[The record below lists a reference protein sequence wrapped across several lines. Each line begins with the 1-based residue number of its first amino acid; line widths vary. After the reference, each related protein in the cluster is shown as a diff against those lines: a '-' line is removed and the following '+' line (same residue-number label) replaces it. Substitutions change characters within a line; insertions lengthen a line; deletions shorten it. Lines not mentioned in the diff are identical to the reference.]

1 MFNDLLKDSK
11 LPNVYFIFS
20 HGDLFIK
27 LPVVEMEEITEDD
40 FLTNDIRIIG
50 ATFHLGTDKANHI
63 EIYLD
68 SDICKIKK
76 PARVIQADHYSFC
89 YKIQDTDHENTF
101 YIAQVRE

>member
-1 MFNDLLKDSK
+1 MFNELLTDSK
-11 LPNVYFIFS
+11 LPKVYFIFS

-27 LPVVEMEEITEDD
+27 LPVVEVEEITEDD

-50 ATFHLGTDKANHI
+50 TTFYLGADKSNQV

-68 SDICKIKK
+68 SDICKVKK
-76 PARVIQADHYSFC
+76 PARVIKADNFSFC